1 MDFFIILYIYF
12 GFFFRVYR
20 YQLYFLTG
28 LCIFVLKNRQKVRKT
43 VTWDRL
49 SQSLHRKVTSTK
61 KPILLHMG
69 FLIYF
74 TVIQTCPS
82 WYQENRSRKLRHIV
96 FGRYFLFWFQKKT
109 CEKLRSSSIYYKPS
123 WFTQTVIVPLPLKGS
138 MNVIRTTIK
147 RSLKQEN
154 SQYRDGQKPSWGYLC
169 HTLGKTYGGS
179 NSP

>member
-1 MDFFIILYIYF
+1 MCEVFQVTLQLKNMSDFPITNLCQILVLVMWISPGKKRLLMKRSWIFFNFIYLFWI
-12 GFFFRVYR
+12 FFPRVSIST
-20 YQLYFLTG
+20 LLFDW

-96 FGRYFLFWFQKKT
+96 SIWMLLPFLISEKNLQKT
-109 CEKLRSSSIYYKPS
+109 EEFFDIL
-123 WFTQTVIVPLPLKGS
+123 
-138 MNVIRTTIK
+138 
-147 RSLKQEN
+147 
-154 SQYRDGQKPSWGYLC
+154 
-169 HTLGKTYGGS
+169 
-179 NSP
+179 